1 MGAPVTAKYRVRILD
16 EHGLASVEDD
26 DGNGQWTMYI
36 YGQKPW
42 TRLPE
47 DIAGFRKQQG
57 ISLDEIFIDLRFDS
71 LVIGQ
76 G

>member
-1 MGAPVTAKYRVRILD
+1 MREKIRILD
-16 EHGLASVEDD
+16 QHGLASVEDD

-47 DIAGFRKQQG
+47 DIAGFCKDQD
-57 ISLDEIFIDLRFDS
+57 ILLDEIFVHLRFD
-71 LVIGQ
+71 LLDEAGE
-76 G
+76 